1 MGRTSTKLQPQIKT
15 WCEWHLVNYRQY
27 RKDIERYK
35 RELIPSPTAN
45 YELAPRGKGGVNRST
60 ENTTLHVLAD
70 RYIWETEKV
79 IDAVEFT
86 LERLREDDRKLIE
99 LVYLNRNNRYT
110 PEGAATQL
118 CMSKSTAY
126 RKINS
131 TLAFLAMELG
141 YMPVA

>member
-27 RKDIERYK
+27 RKDIERYR
-35 RELIPSPTAN
+35 RELIPSAVSN
-45 YELAPRGKGGVNRST
+45 YSLVPRGKGGINRTT
-60 ENTTLHVLAD
+60 ENTTLHILAD
-70 RYIWETEKV
+70 RYFLETQKV

-86 LERLREDDRKLIE
+86 LEQLPEDDRRLIE
-99 LVYLNRNNRYT
+99 LVYLNKNNRYS

-118 CMSKSTAY
+118 CMSKSAAY
-126 RKINS
+126 RKLNKAL
-131 TLAFLAMELG
+131 TLLALELG